1 MTITWQ
7 IVQLD
12 CRATDNFVH
21 TAHWRATAK
30 DNGHAVSTYATSTW
44 VNGTPVIPYLNLTEE
59 TVLDWVWKN
68 NVDKAAVEANLIA
81 QLEAKKHKKST
92 LTNISPANFSL
103 PWGNENLSDGLFKTL
118 R

>member
-21 TAHWRATAK
+21 TAHWRATVSD
-30 DNGHAVSTYATSTW
+30 DNYVLSNYATSNW
-44 VNGTPVIPYLNLTEE
+44 LSGTPEIPYASLNEKM
-59 TVLDWVWKN
+59 VLDWIWKN
-68 NVDKAAVEANLIA
+68 GVNKAAVEADLIS

-92 LTNISPANFSL
+92 LTNINPADFSL
-103 PWGNENLSDGLFKTL
+103 PWGNKNLSGGLLKTFS
-118 R
+118 